1 MGVSQMD
8 VNYPITRQNN
18 GLLVL
23 SEKASALPEPEPCIR
38 CGRCI
43 SACPAGLSPVEIH
56 DAYHDFNL
64 DELLRLDADLCMGC
78 GCCSYICPAK
88 RSLTQASTLARDL
101 LKERGLKKN
110 G

>member
-1 MGVSQMD
+1 
-8 VNYPITRQNN
+8 
-18 GLLVL
+18 
-23 SEKASALPEPEPCIR
+23 
-38 CGRCI
+38 
-43 SACPAGLSPVEIH
+43 
-56 DAYHDFNL
+56 
-64 DELLRLDADLCMGC
+64 MGC

>member
-1 MGVSQMD
+1 MA
-8 VNYPITRQNN
+8 R
-18 GLLVL
+18 L
-23 SEKASALPEPEPCIR
+23 EALPEPEPCIR

-56 DAYHDFNL
+56 DAYHDSNL